1 MLHMLKG
8 LVFNIQRFSI
18 HDGPGIRT
26 TVFFKGCSLRCFW
39 CHNPESIHHEPQ
51 LQLFLQKCIGC
62 GKCFEN
68 CPVRAHRMVN
78 GERIFLRELCISCGR
93 CAEDCYAEALAIAG
107 KWMTVR
113 EVMDEVIKD
122 KPFYENSGGGVT
134 LSGGEPLLQA
144 GFVRELLEESKREGL
159 HTAVDTAGNVPWE
172 AFESVLPFVDL
183 FLYDVKVADEELHRQ
198 VTGVSNTRILD
209 NLKRLAGKGTTI
221 LIRIPVIP
229 GVNDTPEEME
239 RIGLLIKDLDNIEYA
254 DLLPFHGLGESKYAS
269 LGMEYKAKGYQPPE
283 PELMDSLAE
292 ILGEMDIR
300 VKIGRK

>member
-1 MLHMLKG
+1 MLKG